1 MTLPTDTC
9 LNDSSEWNYHQSE
22 GRAISEVVKSP
33 SPMDNRAIQSLGPL
47 CQQEAALEVLSI
59 DEKSGPDD
67 DKRLPLYKDA
77 RRRLVFFGLLVAW
90 FFKGFDDS
98 VITTIVPALSRKFD
112 ALDLIAWFSAAYFF
126 PQACLAIGF
135 GRLTAVANVRM
146 LVVIDG
152 MLLIGK
158 APASLVRDIDS
169 GTDDFSLSSCL
180 AVGSILCIAADTSA
194 VFILGRAVMG
204 LGIALG
210 FPLCATI
217 LVDITS
223 PDERPLYMAG
233 CVGVD
238 VISLA
243 FGSLLGGFFETN
255 VDYRWVFALTI
266 FGAVMSMLF
275 IYSFQQAARPSDHL
289 SAWQH
294 FRRFDFLGFGL
305 FLVCSIC
312 VLLALQLATQ
322 SGRWDSAPVIALF
335 ALAAFTLPLF
345 IIQQHTHC
353 HPDDRLLPRGMFS
366 RDMSLLLGFGFF
378 TMFAMYSVYYYLST
392 YFQSVHGLSSF
403 ETGVCLLAFFITSG
417 VASLATGISTE
428 FVTYANT
435 IIMTGVTL
443 ALVGCAVLTTLD
455 QDTSRVKASLMTMVA
470 GFGFGTAQTLA
481 VIFSQS
487 WVTEHLQPLTV
498 SIALTMQLLGGTL
511 GLVLGGSLLNMR
523 VRDGLQNLR
532 SLLDDA
538 QVAEIAQGSL
548 GPDLLKTLPG
558 PVRFDV
564 YVIMAQAVQDI
575 FYTATGAVAVALLLA
590 VCMRWHRIKADF

>member
-1 MTLPTDTC
+1 MARPTDAC
-9 LNDSSEWNYHQSE
+9 LNDSWEGTYHRTEES
-22 GRAISEVVKSP
+22 AIPEVAKSA
-33 SPMDNRAIQSLGPL
+33 SPMDQRAIQSLGHL
-47 CQQEAALEVLSI
+47 RQQDAALEVLSI
-59 DEKSGPDD
+59 DEKSEPEH
-67 DKRLPLYKDA
+67 DKKLPLYKDS
-77 RRRLVFFGLLVAW
+77 RRRLVFFGLLLAW
-90 FFKGFDDS
+90 LFKGFDDS
-98 VITTIVPALSRKFD
+98 VITTIVPTLSRKFD

-135 GRLTAVANVRM
+135 GRLAAVANVRM

-152 MLLIGK
+152 MLLI
-158 APASLVRDIDS
+158 
-169 GTDDFSLSSCL
+169 
-180 AVGSILCIAADTSA
+180 VGSILCIAAESAA
-194 VFILGRAVMG
+194 VFILGRAVTG

-217 LVDITS
+217 LIAITS

-238 VISLA
+238 VVSLA

-255 VDYRWVFALTI
+255 VDYRWVFAVTI
-266 FGAVMSMLF
+266 VGAVLSMVF
-275 IYSFQQAARPSDHL
+275 IYPFQQPARPSDHL
-289 SAWQH
+289 SVWQH
-294 FRRFDFLGFGL
+294 FCRFDFLGFGL
-305 FLVCSIC
+305 FLVCGIC

-322 SGRWDSAPVIALF
+322 SGRWNSAPVIALF

-345 IIQQHTHC
+345 ILQQHMHC
-353 HPDDRLLPRGMFS
+353 RPDDRLLPRGMFS

-403 ETGVCLLAFFITSG
+403 ETGICLLAFFITSG

-455 QDTSRVKASLMTMVA
+455 QDTSQVKASLMTMVA

-481 VIFSQS
+481 VVFSQS
-487 WVTEHLQPLTV
+487 WVAEHLQPLTV

-532 SLLDDA
+532 GMLDDS

-548 GPDLLKTLPG
+548 GPELLKILPSA
-558 PVRFDV
+558 VRLDV
-564 YVIMAQAVQDI
+564 DIIMAQAVQDI

-590 VCMRWHRIKADF
+590 VCMRWHRIKADS